1 MTGPEVKVFPENWA
15 LRGPCCR
22 GYRGGAGPGPAPPR
36 SWSGAVYGGDLVRG
50 LGDHVGLA
58 GDAELAESGQD
69 PGLDERAEQFFAV
82 PHVGHA
88 QNAVAER
95 GDVKAHPGGHV
106 AVPADSLAE
115 RVVLV
120 GRDAIP
126 RLHDDGGHDFLLAVV
141 WRVWRVTGA
150 AGCWARR
157 CLAGGRPACG

>member
-1 MTGPEVKVFPENWA
+1 M
-15 LRGPCCR
+15 
-22 GYRGGAGPGPAPPR
+22 
-36 SWSGAVYGGDLVRG
+36 RG

-69 PGLDERAEQFFAV
+69 PGLDEGAEQLFAV

-120 GRDAIP
+120 GRNAVP
-126 RLHDDGGHDFLLAVV
+126 RLHDDGGHDFPPGGDVVVVV
-141 WRVWRVTGA
+141 WR
-150 AGCWARR
+150 
-157 CLAGGRPACG
+157 